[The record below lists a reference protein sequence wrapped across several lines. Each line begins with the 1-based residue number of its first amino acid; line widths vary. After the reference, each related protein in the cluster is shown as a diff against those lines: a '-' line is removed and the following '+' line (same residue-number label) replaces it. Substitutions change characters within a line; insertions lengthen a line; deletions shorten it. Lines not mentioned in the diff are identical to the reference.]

1 MIMITRKNKWNRIFF
16 FSVLVVI
23 SFTSLLS
30 IKNYSSPISAF
41 AQNVTFANSN
51 STETTTAASI
61 SDSSDD
67 NNNTMSRSF
76 ESAYNK
82 TKVGAR
88 EFLNQTGQ
96 AGKEFLNTTVQAGK
110 TFMGKAGEAAES
122 FGNTTGQ
129 TAESF
134 GKDLSPLIK
143 NETAKLLGNLTRG
156 VRDLIP

>member
-1 MIMITRKNKWNRIFF
+1 MIMITRKNKWNGIFF
-16 FSVLVVI
+16 FSVLLVI
-23 SFTSLLS
+23 SFTSLFS
-30 IKNYSSPISAF
+30 IKNYSSPTSAF
-41 AQNVTFANSN
+41 AQNATFANSN
-51 STETTTAASI
+51 STETITTASI

-82 TKVGAR
+82 TKGGAR

-96 AGKEFLNTTVQAGK
+96 AGKEFLNTTVQAGR
-110 TFMGKAGEAAES
+110 TFMGKAGDAAES
-122 FGNTTGQ
+122 FGDTTGQ